1 MQVYNKRKNNYEKGM
16 CLIVDKLKKMLL
28 ALSVVGLTLTV
39 AGCGND
45 EDNDDDDMK
54 QTEGG
59 HSVPKKEKTAFREE

>member
-1 MQVYNKRKNNYEKGM
+1 M
-16 CLIVDKLKKMLL
+16 DKLKKMLL

-59 HSVPKKEKTAFREE
+59 HSVPKKEKTAFKEE

>member
-1 MQVYNKRKNNYEKGM
+1 M
-16 CLIVDKLKKMLL
+16 CLIMDKLKKMLL

-45 EDNDDDDMK
+45 EDNNEDDDMK

-59 HSVPKKEKTAFREE
+59 HSVPKKEKTAFKEE

>member
-1 MQVYNKRKNNYEKGM
+1 M
-16 CLIVDKLKKMLL
+16 CLIMDKLKKMLL

-45 EDNDDDDMK
+45 EDNNEDDDMK

-59 HSVPKKEKTAFREE
+59 HSIPKNDPNAYPEE

>member
-1 MQVYNKRKNNYEKGM
+1 M
-16 CLIVDKLKKMLL
+16 DKLKKMLL

-45 EDNDDDDMK
+45 EDNNEDDDMK

-59 HSVPKKEKTAFREE
+59 HSIPKNDPNAYPEE

>member
-1 MQVYNKRKNNYEKGM
+1 M
-16 CLIVDKLKKMLL
+16 CLIMDKLKKMLL

-45 EDNDDDDMK
+45 DDNNDDDMK

-59 HSVPKKEKTAFREE
+59 HSVPKNDPNAYPEE